1 VSARP
6 TKPLPTTRL
15 TEAELTASITETL
28 KGWNPRADLWLFA
41 YGSLMWSPNC
51 EYSQRR
57 AARIFGYHR
66 SFCLW
71 SRINRG
77 TPDNPGLVLALESG
91 GSCHGFA
98 YRIPRGC
105 VQELMM
111 PLWKREMFYGSYR
124 PSWVS
129 CHFDHGG
136 RAKSS
141 AKPQRALAFVI
152 NPDAS
157 GYCGH
162 LSVEERVAC
171 IVNGKG
177 IYGTSAEYLFK
188 TVEAMDQLGIH
199 DASLHHLASRV
210 TKRMQHE

>member
-1 VSARP
+1 MSARP

-15 TEAELTASITETL
+15 TEAALAGSIAETL

-51 EYSQRR
+51 DYSQRR
-57 AARIFGYHR
+57 SARVFGYHR

-77 TPDNPGLVLALESG
+77 TPDNPGLVLALERG

-105 VQELMM
+105 VHELMM
-111 PLWKREMFYGSYR
+111 PLWKREMLYGSYR
-124 PSWVS
+124 PSWVK
-129 CHFDHGG
+129 CHFTDSTSV
-136 RAKSS
+136 RS
-141 AKPQRALAFVI
+141 QRALAFVI
-152 NPDAS
+152 NAEAS

-162 LSVEERVAC
+162 LTESERVAC

-188 TVEAMDQLGIH
+188 TVEALDQLGIH
-199 DASLHHLASRV
+199 DVSLHRLARRV
-210 TKRMQHE
+210 NERMAETGHA

>member
-1 VSARP
+1 MSARP
-6 TKPLPTTRL
+6 KKPLPTTRL
-15 TEAELTASITETL
+15 SEAALTASITETL
-28 KGWNPRADLWLFA
+28 QGWNPRADLWLFA

-57 AARIFGYHR
+57 PARIFGYHR

-77 TPDNPGLVLALESG
+77 TPDRPGLVLALERG

-105 VQELMM
+105 VQDLMM
-111 PLWKREMFYGSYR
+111 PLWKREMLYGSYR
-124 PSWVS
+124 PSWLN
-129 CHFDHGG
+129 CHFTDS
-136 RAKSS
+136 RASRN
-141 AKPQRALAFVI
+141 QRALAFVI
-152 NPDAS
+152 NPEAS

-162 LSVEERVAC
+162 LSEAERVEC

-177 IYGTSAEYLFK
+177 IYGTSVEYLFK
-188 TVEAMDQLGIH
+188 TVEALDQLDIH
-199 DASLHHLASRV
+199 DVSLHHLARRV
-210 TKRMQHE
+210 QDRMQRS

>member
-1 VSARP
+1 MKPGRSQ
-6 TKPLPTTRL
+6 PLPTHRL
-15 TEAELTASITETL
+15 SDEALTASITDTL
-28 KGWNPRADLWLFA
+28 RGWNSRADLWLFA

-57 AARIFGYHR
+57 PARIFGYHR

-77 TPDNPGLVLALESG
+77 TPDNPGLVLALERG

-105 VQELMM
+105 VQDFMM
-111 PLWKREMFYGSYR
+111 PLWKREMLYGSYR
-124 PSWVS
+124 PSWLN
-129 CHFDHGG
+129 CHFTDS
-136 RAKSS
+136 RASGT
-141 AKPQRALAFVI
+141 QQALAFVI
-152 NPDAS
+152 NPTAS

-162 LSVEERVAC
+162 LSESERVDC

-188 TVEAMDQLGIH
+188 TVEALDQLGIH
-199 DASLHHLASRV
+199 DVSLHHLARKV
-210 TKRMQHE
+210 KERMQRRQRK